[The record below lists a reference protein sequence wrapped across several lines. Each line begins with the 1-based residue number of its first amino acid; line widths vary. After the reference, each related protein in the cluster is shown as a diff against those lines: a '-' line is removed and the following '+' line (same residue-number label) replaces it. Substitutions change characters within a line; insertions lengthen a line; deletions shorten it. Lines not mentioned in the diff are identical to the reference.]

1 MNTLKNKTI
10 YLLIGPKGSGKSF
23 VGSFMEQQFNI
34 KFIRVEDWVK
44 EVKKERQID
53 DETYLSDAFQCI
65 EAGVRAVLDT
75 YSEIV
80 FESTGLTVYFDQ
92 MLINL
97 RKDFKVITIKIQAD
111 SALCL
116 ERVNT
121 RDQSIHINVSDDQ
134 VNNLNKQVQI
144 KNINTNYI
152 LDNNSKNSKELIAEI
167 GNIIKTETQN
177 ENPWLTINF
186 SDYENHMLE
195 VGQAQILNKLTEDF
209 LKDYKPENFALV
221 GCSTGNGLEHIDNNI
236 TKNVFAIDINPD
248 YLQQTK
254 IRFENKNNNITTCCI
269 DLQNEELNLSNI
281 DLAFCGLILEYV
293 DPEIL
298 LKKITKTLNKNG
310 KIVLVIQKNKNTSFV
325 TKTKYTSLESL
336 SSIAKEISENTVT
349 IICNKLHLKL
359 IQKKE
364 IQLNEKK
371 SFLVFVYNNSS
382 KY

>member
-116 ERVNT
+116 ERVKT

-152 LDNNSKNSKELIAEI
+152 LNNNSKNSKELIAEI

-177 ENPWLTINF
+177 ENPWLNIKF
-186 SDYENHMLE
+186 SEYENHMLE
-195 VGQAQILNKLTEDF
+195 VGQAQVLNNLTEEF
-209 LKDYKPENFALV
+209 LKEYKPEYFALI
-221 GCSTGNGLEHIDNNI
+221 GCSTGNGLEHIDDNI
-236 TKNVFAIDINPD
+236 TKYVFAIDINPD

-254 IRFENKNNNITTCCI
+254 MRFENKINNITTCCI

-298 LKKITKTLNKNG
+298 LKKITKILNKNG

-325 TKTKYTSLESL
+325 TKTKYTSLENL
-336 SSIAKEISENTVT
+336 SSIAKEINEKTVT
-349 IICNKLHLKL
+349 IICEKLHLKL
-359 IQKKE
+359 FQKRE
-364 IQLNEKK
+364 IKLNEKK
-371 SFLVFVYNNSS
+371 SFLVFVYHNQCT
-382 KY
+382 